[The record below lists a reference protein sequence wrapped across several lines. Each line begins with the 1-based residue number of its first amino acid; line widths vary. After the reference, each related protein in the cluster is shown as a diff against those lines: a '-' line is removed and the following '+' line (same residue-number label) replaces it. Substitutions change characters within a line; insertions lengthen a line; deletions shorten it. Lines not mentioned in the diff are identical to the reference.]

1 MLAMNTLALERAR
14 QNHAHMERRSE
25 QNHPTP
31 RYGEDVKW
39 LLKIALKLGKY
50 LFCSV
55 NFRNMKTDFFSHL
68 GNAELQEFVTTATA
82 VIVNP
87 YLLHS
92 LAFNIYNVSQNNPNG
107 SSSNQ
112 MLRLPFVQSLMQKCL
127 HAYTRCVHNKMAHM
141 TTNNDIEEL
150 TSLMK
155 HARSAFLFMGNT
167 SDYQGL
173 MNFVKTSK
181 KCKKDVYPR
190 LWQAIQN

>member
-1 MLAMNTLALERAR
+1 MVTENRIEI
-14 QNHAHMERRSE
+14 
-25 QNHPTP
+25 
-31 RYGEDVKW
+31 RYDK
-39 LLKIALKLGKY
+39 LLIFFLLNYQYFHLGKI
-50 LFCSV
+50 
-55 NFRNMKTDFFSHL
+55 
-68 GNAELQEFVTTATA
+68 ELEEFVTTATA

-92 LAFNIYNVSQNNPNG
+92 LVFNIYNVSQNNPNG
-107 SSSNQ
+107 SSSNP
-112 MLRLPFVQSLMQKCL
+112 MLGSPSVQLLMQKCL
-127 HAYTRCVHNKMAHM
+127 SAYTRCVHSKMGHM

-167 SDYQGL
+167 SDYQRL
-173 MNFVKTSK
+173 MNIVKTSK

>member
-1 MLAMNTLALERAR
+1 MNTLALERAR

-39 LLKIALKLGKY
+39 LLKIALKLGKTRRQFPEKNKSY
-50 LFCSV
+50 
-55 NFRNMKTDFFSHL
+55 HL
-68 GNAELQEFVTTATA
+68 VSFHQGNAELQEFVTTATA

-92 LAFNIYNVSQNNPNG
+92 LAFNIYNVSQNNSNG
-107 SSSNQ
+107 SASNQ
-112 MLRLPFVQSLMQKCL
+112 ILRLPFVQSLMQKCL
-127 HAYTRCVHNKMAHM
+127 HAYTRCVHSKMAHM
-141 TTNNDIEEL
+141 STNNDIDEL

-155 HARSAFLFMGNT
+155 NARSAFLFMGNT